1 MTWIIQVADTLAFHG
16 LDEDWMGALPGG
28 TEEQAFSRPNQFH
41 SPALLALGAGQG
53 QTWSWSFVEQHD
65 TIINGT
71 YPQKVTEEL
80 EESLQNPNPEHPVFL
95 VRAWCKGC
103 GLCVEI
109 CPRQVLSTDGRGKVE
124 VVAPERCTSCGMCE
138 MVCPDFALVV
148 GTIERE

>member
-80 EESLQNPNPEHPVFL
+80 EESCRIRTRAPCLL
-95 VRAWCKGC
+95 VRVAKAAARAWKSVRAGPVH
-103 GLCVEI
+103 GWL
-109 CPRQVLSTDGRGKVE
+109 GRWE
-124 VVAPERCTSCGMCE
+124 VVAPERCTS
-138 MVCPDFALVV
+138 
-148 GTIERE
+148 